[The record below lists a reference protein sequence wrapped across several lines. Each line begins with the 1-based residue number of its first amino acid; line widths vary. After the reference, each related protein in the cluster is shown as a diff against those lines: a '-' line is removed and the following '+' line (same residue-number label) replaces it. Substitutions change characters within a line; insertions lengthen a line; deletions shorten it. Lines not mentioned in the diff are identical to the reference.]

1 MASKIKIPK
10 AREVWQLPKG
20 ILVTPKGGVHKA
32 KTAYDRKRDKQALR
46 KDPESLFFKI

>member
-20 ILVTPKGGVHKA
+20 ILVTPKGGAHTA
-32 KTAYDRKRDKQALR
+32 KTAYNRKRDKVAL
-46 KDPESLFFKI
+46 KKELQGY